1 VKPASASDDLLI
13 DRAAPVLVTGA
24 AGFIGS
30 RVVDRLLARGF
41 RDVRCLVRP
50 SSSVQ
55 RLQSYTERHRT
66 GRVTIVLG
74 NLLSR
79 DDCRAAVRDAA
90 VVFHLAAVRGEKS
103 FPDAFLNTVVTTR
116 NLLDSCVAH
125 GGLRRF
131 VSISSFSVYANRRR
145 PKRLLD
151 ETAPIDARPERRSD
165 PYCYA
170 KVKQDLLVRDYGE
183 RFGVPWV
190 IVRPGFVYGAGN
202 EGIPGRVGL
211 STFGLFLHLGGA
223 NPIPMTFVD
232 NCAEA
237 IVLAGVRPGVDR
249 QVFNVVDDDLP
260 TSREFL
266 RRYKRQVRRFRSIY
280 LPHAVS
286 YLLSMLWEKYSA
298 WSEGQLPPV
307 YNRAQW
313 HTYWKK
319 TRYTNAKLKAAVG
332 WTPIVPTSDALQR
345 FFESCRAN
353 RRHA

>member
-1 VKPASASDDLLI
+1 VKPANATDHFLI
-13 DRAAPVLVTGA
+13 DRTAPVLVTGA

-30 RVVDRLLARGF
+30 RVVDRLLAHGF

-50 SSSVQ
+50 SSQLQ
-55 RLQSYTERHRT
+55 RLQSYAERHRT
-66 GRVTIVLG
+66 GRVTIVRG

-79 DDCRAAVRDAA
+79 DDCRAAARDAA

-116 NLLDSCVAH
+116 NLLDSCVAL
-125 GGLRRF
+125 GCMRRF

-151 ETAPIDARPERRSD
+151 ETAPIDPRPERRSD

-170 KVKQDLLVRDYGE
+170 KVKQDELVRDYGE

-202 EGIPGRVGL
+202 EAIPGRVGL
-211 STFGLFLHLGGA
+211 GTFGLFLHLGGA

-237 IVLAGVRPGVDR
+237 IVLAGVRPGVER

-266 RRYKRQVRRFRSIY
+266 RQYKRQVRRFRSIY
-280 LPHAVS
+280 LPHGIS

-319 TRYTNAKLKAAVG
+319 TRYTNAKLKTAVG
-332 WTPIVPTSDALQR
+332 WAPIVPTSDALEQ
-345 FFESCRAN
+345 FFESCRAS